1 MSRAVELWLD
11 DEAEEALDLLCAAGV
26 AENAAIRSA
35 IIAAAAHAD
44 AHPMV
49 NDPDALERAL
59 EKSHDV
65 IAEIQTTHRPP
76 R

>member
-11 DEAEEALDLLCAAGV
+11 DETEEALNLLCAGGT
-26 AENAAIRSA
+26 AEADAIRTA
-35 IIAAAAHAD
+35 LIEAAAHAK
-44 AHPMV
+44 AHPLV
-49 NDPDALERAL
+49 RDPYVLEKALER
-59 EKSHDV
+59 SHDV

>member
-11 DEAEEALDLLCAAGV
+11 DEAEEALDLLCAAG
-26 AENAAIRSA
+26 ATEAAAIRSA
-35 IIAAAAHAD
+35 IITAAAHAK
-44 AHPMV
+44 AHPLV
-49 NDPDALERAL
+49 NDPNALERAL
-59 EKSHDV
+59 DKSHDV